1 MRRFLLLL
9 SLSGVIVAL
18 CVAIAAGQG
27 IDDQR
32 REVERLEAQLAALDA
47 EAGAAAAAHN
57 NALVRLDGLR
67 QRIATTRREIAAS
80 ERARSLAQRALEERL
95 VAVYVREEPT
105 LLDLLISAGSVSDAL
120 SAREL
125 LERVAATDAGIVRNV
140 RERRQ
145 RLDDL
150 KQELDSAERR
160 TENEAA
166 ERRRQRDEL
175 TAIAGRR
182 REVLDGARA
191 ELRELLAE
199 ERRRKQALA
208 RLRQAE
214 SAGSFEQ
221 TERAPAGAPSTGQ
234 IFPVA
239 GANRFSDDWLAPRGG
254 GRLHQGIDIFAPQG
268 TPLVAVADGTLF
280 RVGYN
285 GLGGWRLWLR
295 DGSGTTYYYA
305 HLSSFSGAAR
315 EGASVAGGTV
325 LGFVG
330 TSGDARGTSP
340 HLHFEIHP
348 GGGGPVRPFP
358 IIVGW
363 PRAG

>member
-1 MRRFLLLL
+1 MRRLLFFLP
-9 SLSGVIVAL
+9 LSGVIVAL

-27 IDDQR
+27 IGDQR
-32 REVERLEAQLAALDA
+32 REVERLEAELAALDA

-57 NALVRLDGLR
+57 SALERLDGLT
-67 QRIATTRREIAAS
+67 QRIATTRREIAAT
-80 ERARSLAQRALEERL
+80 ERARAQAQRALEERL

-105 LLDLLISAGSVSDAL
+105 LLDLLVSAGNVSDAL

-140 RERRQ
+140 RERRE
-145 RLDDL
+145 RLDAL
-150 KQELDSAERR
+150 KEELDGARRRAED
-160 TENEAA
+160 EAA
-166 ERRRQRDEL
+166 ERQRQRQEL
-175 TAIAGRR
+175 AGIAARR
-182 REVLDGARA
+182 REVLSGARA
-191 ELRELLAE
+191 ELRKLLAE

-208 RLRQAE
+208 RLRQAQN
-214 SAGSFEQ
+214 AGSFEQ
-221 TERAPAGAPSTGQ
+221 TERAPSGAPSTGQ

-254 GRLHQGIDIFAPQG
+254 GRVHQGIDIFASNG

-295 DGSGTTYYYA
+295 DASGTTYYYA

-315 EGASVAGGTV
+315 EGASVAKGTV

>member
-9 SLSGVIVAL
+9 ALLGAIGAL
-18 CVAIAAGQG
+18 CASFAAAQG
-27 IDDQR
+27 VGDQR
-32 REVERLEAQLAALDA
+32 REVERLEAELAALDA

-57 NALVRLDGLR
+57 GALQRLDGLN
-67 QRIATTRREIAAS
+67 QRIATTRREIAET
-80 ERARSLAQRALEERL
+80 ERARSVAQEALERRL

-105 LLDLLISAGSVSDAL
+105 LLDLLVSAGNVSDAL

-140 RERRQ
+140 RERRA
-145 RLDDL
+145 RLGEL
-150 KQELDSAERR
+150 KRTLDEDRRSAED
-160 TENEAA
+160 EAE
-166 ERRRQRDEL
+166 ERRRRRDEL
-175 TAIAGRR
+175 AGTAARR
-182 REVLDGARA
+182 REVLSGARA
-191 ELRELLAE
+191 ALRRLLAE
-199 ERRRKQALA
+199 ERRRKEALA
-208 RLRQAE
+208 RLRQAQN
-214 SAGSFEQ
+214 AGTFEQ
-221 TERAPAGAPSTGQ
+221 TERAPAGTPSTGQ

-254 GRLHQGIDIFAPQG
+254 GRLHQGIDIFAAHG

-305 HLSSFSGAAR
+305 HLASFSGAAR
-315 EGASVAGGTV
+315 EGAAVAKGTV

-348 GGGGPVRPFP
+348 GGAGPVRPFP
-358 IIVGW
+358 IVVGW